1 MSKKQLL
8 TDIIFA
14 DQLSIE
20 RVFGEVAWEKLLEL
34 QPDDE
39 IVVIGNGLVC
49 SFHGGYIENA
59 KMVIRC
65 NHYSENDKNS
75 SEEGRRKIGSK
86 CDVQFMCLH
95 GYQFEKK
102 WIAVSV

>member
-1 MSKKQLL
+1 MSKKRLL
-8 TDIIFA
+8 SDIVCA

-20 RVFGEVAWEKLLEL
+20 RVFGKVAWETFLEL

-49 SFHGGYIENA
+49 SSHGEYIEDA

-65 NHYSENDKNS
+65 NHYSENGGTS
-75 SEEGRRKIGSK
+75 IE
-86 CDVQFMCLH
+86 
-95 GYQFEKK
+95 
-102 WIAVSV
+102 